1 MNKNSRKFLVAGLLI
16 VGSISYL
23 VYAGIKETSVFY
35 LTVSEAL
42 SSPVMKTGQDF
53 RMEGSV
59 LEGSISR
66 AADSLA
72 VEFAITDNEKE
83 MPVRYKGSIPDM
95 FEEGIDVVVQGRF
108 DATSA
113 KFEAHT
119 LLTSCP
125 SKYEASE
132 MEKES

>member
-1 MNKNSRKFLVAGLLI
+1 MNRNNRKFLIAGLLI
-16 VGSISYL
+16 FGSISYL

-59 LEGSISR
+59 LDGTINR
-66 AADSLA
+66 DADSLGA
-72 VEFAITDNEKE
+72 EFTITDDEKE
-83 MPVRYKGSIPDM
+83 IPVRYKGSIPDM
-95 FEEGIDVVVQGRF
+95 FADGIDVVVQGRF
-108 DATSA
+108 NNISA

-132 MEKES
+132 MEKEK